1 MYDTKRCFNKENS
14 VNMHVSKMIESRST
28 QSENVCH
35 IKPATSLDANKDNE
49 KQISSLPTSQK
60 RKLPISLSQQQI
72 RSQDKDTTKAN
83 LNNVTN
89 QLNTA
94 MIKCSLKEKTP
105 SNASTSS
112 YSVMAFRRR
121 QQKQVYTTENIF
133 STCPKCHRSK
143 VEESEAMLSTNNST
157 SSRRTQRRS
166 WPLYSHSTSKKM
178 SPPISPS
185 KFGARQSRSRSP
197 SKKPKLKPRE
207 TSFKRPAPNM
217 SIDNL
222 PSTRIKTSLSK
233 SLKRN
238 TRPKNPGDNIS
249 TNPFPPIPLTWRRSD
264 RSIWDD
270 SAAQLLDMTTNF
282 LKQIPKVS
290 FIPRPFF
297 LGGCLI
303 RPIKFKMIKFLI
315 TSFIECERRSNQ

>member
-1 MYDTKRCFNKENS
+1 
-14 VNMHVSKMIESRST
+14 MIDSRSPR
-28 QSENVCH
+28 SGNVCH
-35 IKPATSLDANKDNE
+35 KKPASSLDSNKDNA
-49 KQISSLPTSQK
+49 KQILSLPTSQK
-60 RKLPISLSQQQI
+60 RKLPIISSQQQI
-72 RSQDKDTTKAN
+72 RSQDIDATKPSLDDT
-83 LNNVTN
+83 TN

-94 MIKCSLKEKTP
+94 MIKCSLKQKTL
-105 SNASTSS
+105 SRASTSS
-112 YSVMAFRRR
+112 YSVMASRRR

-143 VEESEAMLSTNNST
+143 VEESEAISCSNNST
-157 SSRRTQRRS
+157 SSRRMQRRS

-207 TSFKRPAPNM
+207 TSLKRPAPNM

-233 SLKRN
+233 SLKRT

-270 SAAQLLDMTTNF
+270 SAAQLLDMTSNF

-290 FIPRPFF
+290 FISNPF
-297 LGGCLI
+297 LGCRI
-303 RPIKFKMIKFLI
+303 
-315 TSFIECERRSNQ
+315 